1 MNGAHDTIY
10 LNSNQEDTFLSC
22 EIELFQ
28 TLYDI
33 AEVPLKDVVTEGS
46 FVRVAVCDV
55 KDEKKSN
62 FYINKKQ
69 FGIKEWKI

>member
-10 LNSNQEDTFLSC
+10 LNSYQEDTFLSC

-33 AEVPLKDVVTEGS
+33 AEVPLKDVVTEES
-46 FVRVAVCDV
+46 FVRAAVCDV
-55 KDEKKSN
+55 KGRKRKAI
-62 FYINKKQ
+62 FT
-69 FGIKEWKI
+69 